1 MKEFKVELNKLVQ
14 IKTKYNLEVH
24 SSKLYDKSTMIGVIE
39 GQAISININY
49 STKTIVYKSIKHG
62 TVTHYCY

>member
-1 MKEFKVELNKLVQ
+1 MKKFKVELNKLVQ
-14 IKTKYNLEVH
+14 IKTKYNLEVY

-62 TVTHYCY
+62 IVTHYCY

>member
-1 MKEFKVELNKLVQ
+1 MKEFKLELNKLVQ
-14 IKTKYNLEVH
+14 IKTKYNLEVY
-24 SSKLYDKSTMIGVIE
+24 SSKLYNKSTMIGVIE